1 MYAEMHPGISGMDEA
16 IGRLAGTL
24 AHSNPEAMTLLK
36 ETFWKG
42 TEHWDHLL
50 LERAAISGRLVL
62 SEFTRKAI
70 GQFRKK

>member
-1 MYAEMHPGISGMDEA
+1 MYAEMHVSIGEMDEA

-24 AHSNPEAMTLLK
+24 AHSNPEAMALLK

-42 TEHWDHLL
+42 TEHWDQLL

-62 SEFTRKAI
+62 STFSRNAI
-70 GQFRKK
+70 DQFRKK